1 MLAGACLISTN
12 SILVKWAHVAPSV
25 SAFYRM
31 LFGGLM
37 LVALLAWQRRFAAPS
52 ARQLA
57 WGLLPALAFAID
69 LFLWHRSIFYVG
81 PGLATLLANFQVF
94 LMALAGVLL
103 FRERLGPA
111 FLGGLALAF
120 AGLWLLVGREWAG
133 FTGTYRLGV
142 VYGVLT
148 GVAYAAYMLT
158 LRRTQLVEP
167 RATPEQLL
175 CFVSLLCA
183 GILFAVVLAEGDSL
197 RIPDLQSW
205 GALLGVALTGQVLG
219 WVLIARAMPH
229 LPTSLVGLL
238 LLLQPSLSFVFDV
251 LLFARPTVAFD
262 WLGLGLSLVG
272 IFVASQSK
280 AGARG

>member
-37 LVALLAWQRRFAAPS
+37 LVALLAWQRRFALPS
-52 ARQLA
+52 AKQLL
-57 WGLLPALAFAID
+57 WGLLPALAFALD
-69 LFLWHRSIFYVG
+69 LFFWHRSIFYVG

-103 FRERLGPA
+103 FRERLGKA
-111 FLGGLALAF
+111 FIAGLVLAF
-120 AGLWLLVGREWAG
+120 VGLWLLIGREWGG
-133 FTGTYRLGV
+133 FTGIYRLGV
-142 VYGVLT
+142 IYGVLT
-148 GVAYAAYMLT
+148 GFCYAAYMLT
-158 LRRTQLVEP
+158 LRRTQQVEP
-167 RATPEQLL
+167 RASPEQLL

-183 GILFAVVLAEGDSL
+183 VILFVVVGFAGDPL
-197 RIPDLQSW
+197 RIPDLQTW
-205 GALLGVALTGQVLG
+205 GALVGVALTGQVLG

-251 LLFARPTVAFD
+251 LLFGRPTFAFD
-262 WLGLGLSLVG
+262 WLGLALSLVG
-272 IFVASQSK
+272 IFIASQSK
-280 AGARG
+280 AGPRA